1 MNIILSVISA
11 NVIVGIISG
20 ITTTINGVYTIKDVI
35 KSNTTTGSK
44 EVEQIMKDIDIEVKL
59 KIIQLFLSELK
70 ITDSTPNTI
79 VYCMNEIKNIIMDI
93 EKELNIINERLR
105 YNRCLWIG
113 SAIRAYK
120 FHNCKT
126 RLENYF
132 KNLDQRYQLLISIL
146 SIEKQVVKNNI
157 LCVL

>member
-79 VYCMNEIKNIIMDI
+79 VYCMNEIKNIITDI
-93 EKELNIINERLR
+93 EKELNIINERLQ

-146 SIEKQVVKNNI
+146 SIENQVVKNNI

>member
-59 KIIQLFLSELK
+59 KILQLFLSELK

-79 VYCMNEIKNIIMDI
+79 VYCMNEIKNIITDI

>member
-79 VYCMNEIKNIIMDI
+79 VYCMNEIKNIITDI
-93 EKELNIINERLR
+93 EKELNIINERLQ

-113 SAIRAYK
+113 SSIRAYK

-146 SIEKQVVKNNI
+146 SIENQVVKNNI

>member
-35 KSNTTTGSK
+35 NSNTSTGSK

-70 ITDSTPNTI
+70 ITDNTPNTI
-79 VYCMNEIKNIIMDI
+79 IYCMNEIKNIITNI

-105 YNRCLWIG
+105 YNQCLWIG
-113 SAIRAYK
+113 SSIRAYK
-120 FHNCKT
+120 FHNCKI

>member
-1 MNIILSVISA
+1 
-11 NVIVGIISG
+11 
-20 ITTTINGVYTIKDVI
+20 
-35 KSNTTTGSK
+35 
-44 EVEQIMKDIDIEVKL
+44 
-59 KIIQLFLSELK
+59 
-70 ITDSTPNTI
+70 
-79 VYCMNEIKNIIMDI
+79 MNEIKNIITDI